1 MECKILIRKSAVGI
15 FWHFIEV
22 IHSRLVNYRQENGH
36 PGLSEKKIK
45 ICNFEINH
53 KRTLIYYRCNSE
65 EDNIENDSQI
75 VCFLIGWSFMW
86 QGKKSLGE
94 IEAGMIL
101 VETER
106 VGSEKQQ
113 GTVVR
118 RKMLPYSVL
127 CSTEIHRQ
135 LFLQC
140 FYMGRRLG

>member
-1 MECKILIRKSAVGI
+1 
-15 FWHFIEV
+15 
-22 IHSRLVNYRQENGH
+22 
-36 PGLSEKKIK
+36 
-45 ICNFEINH
+45 
-53 KRTLIYYRCNSE
+53 
-65 EDNIENDSQI
+65 
-75 VCFLIGWSFMW
+75 MW

-118 RKMLPYSVL
+118 TKMLPYSVL